1 ESAWLPDGATAGG
14 EAPAA
19 VHRVE
24 VRDRRA
30 RANAGTRPLQLLYSA
45 GLLAI
50 LACSP
55 GELVQPDD
63 LHFSVSGAPA
73 SGSLPRVEASA
84 RPGAVD
90 IAGAVRGNL
99 CSSLVQPEA
108 RRERHELTLTI
119 LIEPRRN
126 ATGCQFT
133 AQMILYTLT
142 VENVPPGR
150 FEVRTFKISQL
161 TETPAPAGVATVE
174 VP

>member
-1 ESAWLPDGATAGG
+1 GA
-14 EAPAA
+14 
-19 VHRVE
+19 VVE
-24 VRDRRA
+24 
-30 RANAGTRPLQLLYSA
+30 PEQ
-45 GLLAI
+45 
-50 LACSP
+50 
-55 GELVQPDD
+55 
-63 LHFSVSGAPA
+63 LHFSVSGASA
-73 SGSLPRVEASA
+73 AGTLPRVEATA

-150 FEVRTFKISQL
+150 FEVRTFEISQL